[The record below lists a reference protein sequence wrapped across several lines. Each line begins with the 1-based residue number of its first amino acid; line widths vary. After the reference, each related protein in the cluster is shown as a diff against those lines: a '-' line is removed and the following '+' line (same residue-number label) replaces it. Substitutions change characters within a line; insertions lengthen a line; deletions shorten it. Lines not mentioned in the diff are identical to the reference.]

1 MSLLPQPCFGQGVE
15 EQTSTAM
22 CAGRATA
29 YGCIYNPV
37 LLARALTLTLFVRT
51 HSTLK
56 HG

>member
-15 EQTSTAM
+15 EQTSTATFV
-22 CAGRATA
+22 GRATS

-37 LLARALTLTLFVRT
+37 LLARALTLTLFVRP
-51 HSTLK
+51 HSALK

>member
-15 EQTSTAM
+15 EQTSTAT